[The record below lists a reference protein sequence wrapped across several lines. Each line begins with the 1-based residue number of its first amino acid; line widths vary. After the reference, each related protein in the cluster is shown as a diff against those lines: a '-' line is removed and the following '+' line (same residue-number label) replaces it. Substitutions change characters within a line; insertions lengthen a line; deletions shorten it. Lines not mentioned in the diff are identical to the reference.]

1 MKPLCLPTLLAL
13 TALATTALPSQ
24 AQTALSHLE
33 LVGAAVAGQ
42 PSKLVIHSGADPS
55 KWCGLAMDFGD
66 GEVREIRIKA
76 APQGFPMAVDKTY
89 TAAGSYTV
97 KVVGKKVT
105 SHWPCVGAE
114 LRLAV
119 QVAPSGL
126 GPAIA
131 TAPAPLAAAPAPLAP
146 APLAPA
152 PLAPAPA
159 PVAADAGKAL
169 DSERCP
175 VTVPVVNAAGVQVQF
190 GLRQMV
196 ANAGG
201 VQAAKEQ
208 VAKRLIDSLEQA
220 LDDKL
225 PATEREAAKA
235 YAVTMKSVQEK
246 LGLCR

>member
-1 MKPLCLPTLLAL
+1 MKPLCLPTPS
-13 TALATTALPSQ
+13 ALAALVTLVTLVTALPGQ
-24 AQTALSHLE
+24 AQTALTHIE

-66 GEVREIRIKA
+66 GEVRELRVKA
-76 APQGFPMAVDKTY
+76 APQGFPMAVDKTFN
-89 TAAGSYTV
+89 TAGSYNV

-119 QVAPSGL
+119 QVAAGSL
-126 GPAIA
+126 GPAVATGPAPLA
-131 TAPAPLAAAPAPLAP
+131 TAPAPLAT
-146 APLAPA
+146 
-152 PLAPAPA
+152 
-159 PVAADAGKAL
+159 DAGKAL

-225 PATEREAAKA
+225 PASEREAAKA

>member
-1 MKPLCLPTLLAL
+1 MKPLSLP
-13 TALATTALPSQ
+13 TALALAALAIAPPVQ
-24 AQTALSHLE
+24 AQTALTHIE
-33 LVGAAVAGQ
+33 LTGAAVAGQ

-55 KWCGLAMDFGD
+55 KWCGLSMDFGD

-89 TAAGSYTV
+89 TAPGSYNV

-105 SHWPCVGAE
+105 SHWPCVGPE

-119 QVAPSGL
+119 TVAASNL
-126 GPAIA
+126 GPAVA
-131 TAPAPLAAAPAPLAP
+131 TAPAPLPGG
-146 APLAPA
+146 
-152 PLAPAPA
+152 PA

-175 VTVPVVNAAGVQVQF
+175 VTVPVVNAAGTEVQF

-201 VQAAKEQ
+201 VQAAREQ
-208 VAKRLIDSLEQA
+208 VAKRLIDSLERA

-225 PATEREAAKA
+225 PAAERNAAKA
-235 YAVTMKSVQEK
+235 YAATMKSVQEK